1 MSPVEPEI
9 KKDDRVIW
17 NDRIGTVMEID
28 TSAQK
33 TAVGRRYGWPFAA
46 WVLFD
51 DKEDRDAWT
60 CVNAFYCRKIPKAEP

>member
-1 MSPVEPEI
+1 VSPVEPEI

-51 DKEDRDAWT
+51 DKGRQRRMDLRE
-60 CVNAFYCRKIPKAEP
+60 CVLL